1 MLKGVLDRTARI
13 NFVVRTHIRRAVP
26 ADASGIARVHVAAWD
41 RAFRGIVPDDV
52 IAARTLEVRIRQWT
66 SVLQKP
72 DRVTLVAYGDDDLIY
87 GFASAVP
94 IPEPNF
100 QSYLET
106 LYVAPDVWERGVGR
120 ELLSAIATELLARGI
135 GNMALRTLRV
145 GTPRG
150 FYEHLGAR
158 LVPEGIARDAGHF
171 DDVVYG
177 FDDLALLAK
186 RSRRR

>member
-1 MLKGVLDRTARI
+1 M
-13 NFVVRTHIRRAVP
+13 RTHIRRAVP

-52 IAARTLEVRIRQWT
+52 IAARTLEVRIGQWT

-72 DRVTLVAYGDDDLIY
+72 DRVTLVAHGDDDLIC

-100 QSYLET
+100 QGYLET
-106 LYVAPDVWERGVGR
+106 LYVAPALWERGVGR
-120 ELLSAIATELLARGI
+120 ELLSAIAAELLARSI
-135 GNMALRTLRV
+135 GNMALRTLRL
-145 GTPRG
+145 GTARG

-158 LVPEGIARDAGHF
+158 LVLEGIVRDAGHF

-186 RSRRR
+186 CSRRR